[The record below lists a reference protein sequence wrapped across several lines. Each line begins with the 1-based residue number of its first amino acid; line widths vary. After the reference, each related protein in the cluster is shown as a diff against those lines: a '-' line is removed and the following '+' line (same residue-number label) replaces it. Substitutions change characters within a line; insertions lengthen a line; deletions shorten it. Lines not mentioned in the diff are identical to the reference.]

1 MSPWPILFINLDRD
15 AQRCARMQAEFAR
28 HGLVG
33 ERLPGV
39 LWTALPQAEQDA
51 LYSPALNARGFHKPL
66 VNGEKGCYAS
76 HLKAWRWLLDSRH
89 AAVVV
94 LEDDVRLRPGFA
106 PALEALASSHEPWE
120 MVKLIGRAEIGKREK
135 AGEQKPL
142 DADHALLRY
151 RRVPSL
157 TAGYVINRRGAE
169 KLLATRVPFGRPVD
183 VDLRYWWESKGLVMR
198 GVSPAVI
205 ELDETSQD
213 SSIGAKVAERSLAT
227 KLRKAWLRTHYAL
240 ANALARE
247 RA

>member
-15 AQRCARMQAEFAR
+15 AERCTRMQAEFAR
-28 HGLVG
+28 HGLQG

-39 LWTALPQAEQDA
+39 LWTALSQTEQDA

-76 HLKAWRWLLDSRH
+76 HLKAWRWLLDSPH
-89 AAVVV
+89 PAVVV
-94 LEDDVRLRPGFA
+94 LEDDVRLRPDFA
-106 PALEALASSHEPWE
+106 AVLQSLAASRESWD

-135 AGEQKPL
+135 AAAEMPL
-142 DADHALLRY
+142 CEGHTLLRY

-169 KLLATRVPFGRPVD
+169 KLLETRIPFGRPVD
-183 VDLRYWWESKGLVMR
+183 VDLRYWWESQGLVMR

-213 SSIGAKVAERSLAT
+213 SSIGAKVDERSLGT
-227 KLRKAWLRTHYAL
+227 KLRKAWLRTHYTL
-240 ANALARE
+240 ANLLARE
-247 RA
+247 QA

>member
-15 AQRCARMQAEFAR
+15 AERCARMQAEFAR
-28 HGLVG
+28 HGLQG

-39 LWTALPQAEQDA
+39 LWTALAQAEQDA

-76 HLKAWRWLLDSRH
+76 HLKAWRWLVDSTH
-89 AAVVV
+89 EAAIV
-94 LEDDVRLRPGFA
+94 LEDDIRLRPAFA
-106 PALEALASSHEPWE
+106 EALRALAHSTERWD
-120 MVKLIGRAEIGKREK
+120 MVKLIGRVEIGKREK
-135 AGEQKPL
+135 AAAQVPL
-142 DADHALLRY
+142 CDGHALLRY

-157 TAGYVINRRGAE
+157 TAGYVIHRRGAE
-169 KLLATRVPFGRPVD
+169 KLLATRQPFGRPVD
-183 VDLRYWWESKGLVMR
+183 VDLRYWWESRGLIMR

-213 SSIGAKVAERSLAT
+213 SSIGAKVEERRLAT
-227 KLRKAWLRTHYAL
+227 KLRKAWLRVRYTL

-247 RA
+247 G

>member
-1 MSPWPILFINLDRD
+1 MPPWPILFINLDRD
-15 AQRCARMQAEFAR
+15 AERCARMQAEFAR
-28 HGLVG
+28 HGLQG

-39 LWTALPQAEQDA
+39 LWTALPQSEQDA

-76 HLKAWRWLLDSRH
+76 HLKAWRWLLDSPH
-89 AAVVV
+89 PAAVV
-94 LEDDVRLRPGFA
+94 LEDDVRLRADFA
-106 PALEALASSHEPWE
+106 PVLEALAASRERWD

-135 AGEQKPL
+135 AGAQTPL
-142 DADHALLRY
+142 CAGHHLLRY

-157 TAGYVINRRGAE
+157 TAGYVISRRGAE
-169 KLLATRVPFGRPVD
+169 KLLATRIPFGRPVD
-183 VDLRYWWESKGLVMR
+183 VDLRYWWESEGLVMR

-213 SSIGAKVAERSLAT
+213 SSIGAKVAERSLGT
-227 KLRKAWLRTHYAL
+227 KLRKAWLRMHYSV

-247 RA
+247 R

>member
-15 AQRCARMQAEFAR
+15 AERCARMQAEFAR
-28 HGLVG
+28 HGLQG

-39 LWTALPQAEQDA
+39 LWTALSQTEQDA
-51 LYSPALNARGFHKPL
+51 LYSPALNMRGFHKPL

-76 HLKAWRWLLDSRH
+76 HLKAWRWLLDSPH
-89 AAVVV
+89 QAAVV
-94 LEDDVRLRPGFA
+94 LEDDVRLRPDFGRVLA
-106 PALEALASSHEPWE
+106 ALAASETRWD

-135 AGEQKPL
+135 AGAQTPL
-142 DADHALLRY
+142 CAGHSVLRY

-157 TAGYVINRRGAE
+157 TAGYVISRRGAE

-183 VDLRYWWESKGLVMR
+183 VDLRYWWESQGLVMR

-213 SSIGAKVAERSLAT
+213 SSIGAKVEERSLGT
-227 KLRKAWLRTHYAL
+227 KLRKAWLRMHYTL

-247 RA
+247 D